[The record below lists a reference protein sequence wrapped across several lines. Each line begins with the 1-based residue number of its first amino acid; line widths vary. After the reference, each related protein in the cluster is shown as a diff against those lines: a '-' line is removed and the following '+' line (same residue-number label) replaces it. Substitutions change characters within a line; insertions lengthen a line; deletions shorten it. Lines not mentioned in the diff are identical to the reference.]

1 MRALRAVAMILF
13 DTLKVYALYVGIV
26 FAGTALVMFAADSV
40 GYLSYS
46 DRPGPGW
53 YGLHPHLSIA
63 DAEFIVGF
71 VAFAAVLS
79 VFSVVVPGLML
90 VAVALRRWRVRP
102 VIVGLVVGPLIALAT
117 LWVFAAAG
125 WYVAIG
131 VPFIVSATALSVLF
145 TCAISGPAGLRLGRF
160 RLRAF

>member
-1 MRALRAVAMILF
+1 MRALRAVAMILI
-13 DTLKVYALYVGIV
+13 DALKAYAVYIAIV
-26 FAGTALVMFAADSV
+26 FGGTALVMFAADSV

-53 YGLHPHLSIA
+53 YGLHPHFSIS

-79 VFSVVVPGLML
+79 VFTVVVPGLML
-90 VAVALRRWRVRP
+90 LAVALRRWRARP
-102 VIVGLVVGPLIALAT
+102 FIVGLVIGPLIALAT
-117 LWVFAAAG
+117 VWVFAAAG

-131 VPFIVSATALSVLF
+131 APFIVIAAALSALF
-145 TCAISGPAGLRLGRF
+145 ACAISGPAGVRLGRF